1 MAISVFWMVPGVFA
15 VRSCWFF
22 HQMAWFDPL
31 NNSGG
36 VSFDFFDFTYLS
48 IPPIYV
54 LFPLNLKCLL
64 SSFVEVLVI
73 SCAQAV
79 HKKIEC
85 YLSGPFWHLNHKKHH
100 EGSKRSPLSFA
111 DILGIL
117 SDRRLVQR
125 LWDILCFKL
134 SRLSW
139 LLHRLQYM
147 VDGVCICI

>member
-1 MAISVFWMVPGVFA
+1 M
-15 VRSCWFF
+15 
-22 HQMAWFDPL
+22 
-31 NNSGG
+31 
-36 VSFDFFDFTYLS
+36 
-48 IPPIYV
+48 
-54 LFPLNLKCLL
+54 LFPLNLKCLM
-64 SSFVEVLVI
+64 SSLVEVLVI

-111 DILGIL
+111 HILGIL

-134 SRLSW
+134 SCLSW
-139 LLHRLQYM
+139 LLHRLLIWLM
-147 VDGVCICI
+147 VYVFAFIFELFCICTCICFWICICISTFQDVACAPNTTTTLALAAQTSSTSLESMQT